1 MAYIK
6 LHASPDFFKQL
17 SLEFQQLN
25 LTIHTLET
33 FAFRASVRG
42 HELRDKRLLL
52 ILDQLEVFV
61 STTKSLLEGLEK
73 LLVMVVVT
81 D

>member
-1 MAYIK
+1 MAYSK

-17 SLEFQQLN
+17 SLDLQQLK

-42 HELRDKRLLL
+42 HELGDRRLLL
-52 ILDQLEVFV
+52 ILDQLEVFA
-61 STTKSLLEGLEK
+61 SKTKSLLEGLEK
-73 LLVMVVVT
+73 FLRMVVLA